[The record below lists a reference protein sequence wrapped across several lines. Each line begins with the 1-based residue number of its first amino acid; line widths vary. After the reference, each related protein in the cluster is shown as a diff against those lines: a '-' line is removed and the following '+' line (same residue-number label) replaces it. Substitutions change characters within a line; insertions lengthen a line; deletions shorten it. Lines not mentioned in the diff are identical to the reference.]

1 MAAVTPSSRTPSSDA
16 PPVSSG
22 FSLQLVESAAGRV
35 AWLAPVASAVIVFVQ
50 IFQALTQPTLADV
63 VMRPGNR
70 LASLAA
76 VLLGIAIFV
85 LHRYKVVRPHTI
97 AALGVPFE
105 ILVAFCISMIETT
118 TPPEAGEPVLGISSV
133 GPWILAN
140 GVFIPN
146 RPGRTFATALAAAT
160 TWPLAYVINASLIGF
175 PPVPVGQ
182 LIIWPFFNYLLA
194 VLAYLV
200 ARRIYPM
207 TVAAET
213 ALELGSYR
221 LVSRIGEGG
230 MGEVWR
236 ASHQM
241 LARAAAIKI
250 VRPQMIS
257 GSARQADVSVRRF
270 KREANVIASL
280 QSPHTVYLYDF
291 GVTQDGRFY
300 YVMELLDGI
309 SLQTLVSTF
318 GPQPVGRVLAIMRH
332 ACRSLAEAHQ
342 YGLVH
347 RDLKP
352 SNMMLCKVALRYDF
366 VKVLDFG
373 LAKCVRGEDESRITM
388 DGMTTGTPGYIA
400 PEVALGEPN
409 IDGRADVY
417 ALGCVAYFLL
427 TGSLV
432 FEDPNPM
439 SMALKHVQTPPDPP
453 SQRTEL
459 PIPPD
464 LEAIVMRCLAKLPAD
479 RPSSAGE
486 LNQLLTACVTPIWT
500 EAEAQAWWEKHL
512 PLTSTLR
519 GFAQDLSFTPQI
531 VRKV

>member
-1 MAAVTPSSRTPSSDA
+1 
-16 PPVSSG
+16 
-22 FSLQLVESAAGRV
+22 
-35 AWLAPVASAVIVFVQ
+35 
-50 IFQALTQPTLADV
+50 
-63 VMRPGNR
+63 
-70 LASLAA
+70 
-76 VLLGIAIFV
+76 
-85 LHRYKVVRPHTI
+85 
-97 AALGVPFE
+97 
-105 ILVAFCISMIETT
+105 
-118 TPPEAGEPVLGISSV
+118 
-133 GPWILAN
+133 
-140 GVFIPN
+140 
-146 RPGRTFATALAAAT
+146 
-160 TWPLAYVINASLIGF
+160 
-175 PPVPVGQ
+175 
-182 LIIWPFFNYLLA
+182 
-194 VLAYLV
+194 
-200 ARRIYPM
+200 
-207 TVAAET
+207 
-213 ALELGSYR
+213 
-221 LVSRIGEGG
+221 
-230 MGEVWR
+230 
-236 ASHQM
+236 
-241 LARAAAIKI
+241 
-250 VRPQMIS
+250 
-257 GSARQADVSVRRF
+257 
-270 KREANVIASL
+270 
-280 QSPHTVYLYDF
+280 
-291 GVTQDGRFY
+291 
-300 YVMELLDGI
+300 
-309 SLQTLVSTF
+309 
-318 GPQPVGRVLAIMRH
+318 VGRVLAIMRH

-464 LEAIVMRCLAKLPAD
+464 LEAIAMRCLAKLPAD